1 MSDNK
6 KAITA
11 ILLANFFFGTN
22 VIAVKQITPG
32 IVSPLG
38 LTTLRIV
45 GAAILF
51 WIFFGYKKSVQ
62 VFSTKDVLLL
72 VCCAIAGISLNQAL
86 SIKGISLTSPIHASL
101 LILTT
106 PISISLLAA
115 IFLKEK
121 LSRFKI
127 IGLILGVAG
136 GALLIFSR
144 DLSAINRGNQ
154 AMGDF
159 YVILSALCYSTYVL
173 LMKPLASKFQNLIIL
188 KWVFLIGSI
197 ITLPIGYADLV
208 LIKWSSFNFTTWFCL
223 FYIVIGATFLAYFFM
238 NYGISKIGA
247 SPTSSFMYS
256 QPFFAAIAAIMI
268 LNESISLPKI
278 IAATLIFAG
287 VYIANKPNNT
297 HKIAEG

>member
-1 MSDNK
+1 MSDKK
-6 KAITA
+6 KAIIA

-22 VIAVKQITPG
+22 VIAVKHITP
-32 IVSPLG
+32 ILVSPLG

-51 WIFFGYKKSVQ
+51 WIFFGFNKSVQ
-62 VFSTKDVLLL
+62 AFSKKDVLLL

-121 LSRFKI
+121 LSQFKM
-127 IGLILGVAG
+127 IGLLLGIAG

-144 DLSAINRGNQ
+144 DLSAVNHGNQ

-188 KWVFLIGSI
+188 KWVFLIGSLI
-197 ITLPIGYADLV
+197 SLPIGYTDLV

-247 SPTSSFMYS
+247 SRTSSFMYS
-256 QPFFAAIAAIMI
+256 QPFFAAIAAIII
-268 LNESISLPKI
+268 LKEGISLPKI
-278 IAATLIFAG
+278 IAALLIFAG
-287 VYIANKPNNT
+287 VYIANKPNNV
-297 HKIAEG
+297 HKVAEG